1 MKLFLDTANIDE
13 IRDGARLGV
22 ISGVTTNPSLAA
34 SVGIG
39 DREAYRSAVAEIAE
53 LVNGP
58 ISVEVV
64 STDTQGM
71 IDEGRDI
78 ANWIP
83 DPWVKIPS
91 TIEGIE
97 AIAALSAEGISV
109 NQTLCFSVNQALLGA
124 QAGAT
129 VVSPFIGRLDD
140 IGHDGIALIRD
151 IAALYRQAGVATQV
165 MAASVRHPLHC
176 VKAAEAGAHIATVP
190 YKTLPP
196 DGPAPPHRCRS
207 RPIHRRLAEGRP
219 GLTGN
224 ALGPTLSRAAFRYFP
239 PPFRHSREGGNPGG
253 GR

>member
-22 ISGVTTNPSLAA
+22 VSGVTTNPSLAA
-34 SVGIG
+34 SAGIG
-39 DREAYRSAVAEIAE
+39 DREAYRSAVAEIAS
-53 LVNGP
+53 LIDGP

-71 IDEGRDI
+71 VDEGRDI
-78 ANWIP
+78 AEWIP
-83 DPWVKIPS
+83 NPWVKIPS

-97 AIAALSAEGISV
+97 AIATLASEGIRV
-109 NQTLCFSVNQALLGA
+109 NQTLCFSVNQAILGA

-151 IAALYRQAGVATQV
+151 IADLYREAAVETQV

-176 VKAAEAGAHIATVP
+176 VKAAQAGAHIATVP
-190 YKTLPP
+190 YRTLVQMAQHPLT
-196 DGPAPPHRCRS
+196 DAG
-207 RPIHRRLAEGRP
+207 LARFIADWQKAGQ
-219 GLTGN
+219 
-224 ALGPTLSRAAFRYFP
+224 A
-239 PPFRHSREGGNPGG
+239 
-253 GR
+253 

>member
-1 MKLFLDTANIDE
+1 MKLFLDTANLDE

-22 ISGVTTNPSLAA
+22 VSGVTTNPSLAA
-34 SVGIG
+34 SAGIG
-39 DREAYRSAVAEIAE
+39 DREAYRSAVAEIASF
-53 LVNGP
+53 VDGP

-71 IDEGRDI
+71 VDEGRDI

-83 DPWVKIPS
+83 NPWVKIPS

-97 AIAALSAEGISV
+97 AIATLASEGIRV
-109 NQTLCFSVNQALLGA
+109 NQTLCFSVNQAILGA

-151 IAALYRQAGVATQV
+151 IADLFREAAVETQV

-176 VKAAEAGAHIATVP
+176 VKAAQAGAHIATVP
-190 YKTLPP
+190 YRTLIQMAQHPLT
-196 DGPAPPHRCRS
+196 DAG
-207 RPIHRRLAEGRP
+207 LARFIADWQKAGQ
-219 GLTGN
+219 
-224 ALGPTLSRAAFRYFP
+224 A
-239 PPFRHSREGGNPGG
+239 
-253 GR
+253 